1 MRLQDSFNIVTTLPP
16 MSEIL
21 GPETYEDY
29 RRKWLFKSRE
39 VATEITKLSG
49 RSLTDHRELFD
60 DCIQAISYPCLSVMD
75 FLMFAMMPHCQL
87 RPLFTLMTGF
97 NNWNLPLYPVECM
110 MTFVPVDLIGTWLSL
125 RLGGNRWRKGKDGTE
140 FYVPNEL
147 DYEWVIPKEAWQ
159 VRKFLVHNQTNI
171 ENPPEATHYNLIEY
185 VDRIFLGVGGLWSN
199 VRLDTAGQTKSGTI
213 LYLYNF
219 RQNGEIREAKHFP
232 PVEGIAMNYLTAL
245 THGTIMPYHYRKI
258 LGDLIYDRPTGSQ
271 DRPR

>member
-1 MRLQDSFNIVTTLPP
+1 MRLQDNFNIVTTFPP

-21 GPETYEDY
+21 GPETYDDY

-49 RSLTDHRELFD
+49 RGLADHQGLFD
-60 DCIQAISYPCLSVMD
+60 ECIQAISYPCLPVMD

-97 NNWNLPLYPVECM
+97 NNWNLPYYGIECM
-110 MTFVPVDLIGTWLSL
+110 MTFVPIDLIGTWLNL
-125 RLGGNRWRKGKDGTE
+125 KVGGNRWRKGKDGTE

-147 DYEWVIPKEAWQ
+147 DYQWVIPTEAHEM
-159 VRKFLVHNQTNI
+159 RKGLLFNSEI
-171 ENPPEATHYNLIEY
+171 REISLIEY

-219 RQNGEIREAKHFP
+219 RQNGETREAKNFP
-232 PVEGIAMNYLTAL
+232 PIEGIAMNYLTAL